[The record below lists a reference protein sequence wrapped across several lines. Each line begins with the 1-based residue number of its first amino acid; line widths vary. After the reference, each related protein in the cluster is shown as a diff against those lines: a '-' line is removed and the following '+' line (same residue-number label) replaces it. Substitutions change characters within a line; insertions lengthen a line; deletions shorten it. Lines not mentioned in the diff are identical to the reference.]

1 MSTLQT
7 SMPEHYSTM
16 DWGFLSNT
24 GASLSNARTSTFHC
38 LNFKSISEKLVIP
51 GEMTESKKTITYW
64 CNTCTGMELSREETA
79 SVQGEFLET
88 PPILLQCPLKSKSL

>member
-51 GEMTESKKTITYW
+51 GEMTESKKTI
-64 CNTCTGMELSREETA
+64 NH
-79 SVQGEFLET
+79 
-88 PPILLQCPLKSKSL
+88 ILV